1 MAGTIHVA
9 GKPTHVLFDSGATH
23 SFVTP
28 EVAARFWDCF
38 VVDRIDVAVL
48 TPADRTLQANQ
59 CIKNVP
65 LVIQGK
71 EFVADL
77 LVVPLK
83 GYEVILGMDWLSSY
97 GVQIDC
103 GKGRLL
109 FGRGKRPEMVY
120 YGISP
125 SMTVSLVAA
134 MRVQD
139 LFQDGD
145 VYLVT
150 LSVSG
155 GATNDEVKVEDIEVV
170 QDFEDIFAPLKE
182 LPPPRSNPF
191 TITLEPEAKPIAKAP
206 YRMAPAELAE
216 LKKQLEDLLEKGF
229 IRSSSSPWGAP
240 VLFVKKK
247 DGSMRL
253 CIDYRGINN
262 ITIKDKYPLPRI
274 DELLDQLKGASWFS
288 KIDLASGYHQIPIAK
303 SDIMKTAFR
312 TRYGQYEFVVMPFG
326 LTNAPAAFMRLMNE
340 VFHDYLDKFVIIFI
354 DDILV
359 YSKSKEE
366 HKEHLRLVMERLR
379 NQKLFAKSSK
389 CSFWKREIG
398 FLGHI
403 VSGEG
408 VAADPEKVQAIREW
422 PRPTTVT
429 EVRSFLGLAGYYR
442 KFVKDFSSIAKPLTK
457 LTGKGVPF
465 LWVEETERAFKKLKE
480 ALTTAP
486 VLALPEQGKPY
497 TVYTDA
503 SRVGLGCVLMQ
514 DGRVI
519 AYASRQL
526 RKHEDNY
533 STHDLELAAVVFA
546 LRIWRSYLYG
556 EEVEVYTDHQ
566 SLKYLFTQPDLNLR
580 QRRWMEFV
588 ADYDIRIRYHPGKA
602 NVVAD
607 ALSRRKLDADL
618 EKEVE
623 LLNQELKQVKLVVL
637 EGQTSEPLG
646 LQAVNQASLI
656 QRIREEQLKDEK
668 LLKIAEELKGQAG
681 PNNAGY
687 YLAEDG
693 TLLINGRITVPKG
706 QGLRDEILRIAH
718 HSLLSIH
725 PGSSKM
731 YRDVRRY
738 YHWPGMKR
746 SVAQWVAQCPTCQ
759 QVKVEHQVPGG
770 LLQSLP
776 IPQWKWDS
784 ISMDFITGLP
794 TAPGRSNNSIWVIV
808 DRLTKVTHLLPMRDT
823 DKVEVLAELYIDQ
836 IVKLHGVP
844 SDIVSDRD
852 PRFTA
857 SFWEALQEA
866 LGTKLY
872 RSTAFHPETD
882 GQTERTIRTIEDMLR
897 MCILDWAGTWEK
909 HLPLV
914 EFSYNNSHHSSIG
927 MSPYEA
933 LYGRPCKTPM
943 CWTEVGERRMF
954 GSPIVQETMIKLET
968 IQANMKKAQD
978 RQKKYA
984 DQSRREVT
992 FEIGDWV
999 YLKVTAQKGK
1009 DRFGKVGK
1017 LAVRFIGPYK
1027 IIGKVGEVAYRL
1039 DLPADMHL
1047 HPVFHVSML
1056 RKHIRDPSAV
1066 EPERIE
1072 ELETNLTY
1080 PEGPIRLGERRIRK
1094 LKNRE
1099 IAQVQVFWGRQNRI
1113 HVTWEDEARFKT
1125 DHPELFREDVVMKEG
1140 GPSEP

>member
-1 MAGTIHVA
+1 
-9 GKPTHVLFDSGATH
+9 
-23 SFVTP
+23 
-28 EVAARFWDCF
+28 
-38 VVDRIDVAVL
+38 
-48 TPADRTLQANQ
+48 
-59 CIKNVP
+59 
-65 LVIQGK
+65 
-71 EFVADL
+71 
-77 LVVPLK
+77 
-83 GYEVILGMDWLSSY
+83 MDWLSSY
-97 GVQIDC
+97 GVQIDS

-139 LFQDGD
+139 LFQDGE

-170 QDFEDIFAPLKE
+170 QEFEDIFAPLKE

-216 LKKQLEDLLEKGF
+216 LKKQMEDLLEKGF

-253 CIDYRGINN
+253 CIDYCGINN

-303 SDIMKTAFR
+303 SDFMKTAFR

-359 YSKSKEE
+359 YSRSKEE

-379 NQKLFAKSSK
+379 NQKLYAKFSK

-422 PRPTTVT
+422 PRLTTVT

-556 EEVEVYTDHQ
+556 QEVEVYTDHQ

-602 NVVAD
+602 NVVED

-623 LLNQELKQVKLVVL
+623 LLNQELK
-637 EGQTSEPLG
+637 
-646 LQAVNQASLI
+646 
-656 QRIREEQLKDEK
+656 
-668 LLKIAEELKGQAG
+668 
-681 PNNAGY
+681 
-687 YLAEDG
+687 
-693 TLLINGRITVPKG
+693 
-706 QGLRDEILRIAH
+706 
-718 HSLLSIH
+718 
-725 PGSSKM
+725 
-731 YRDVRRY
+731 
-738 YHWPGMKR
+738 
-746 SVAQWVAQCPTCQ
+746 
-759 QVKVEHQVPGG
+759 
-770 LLQSLP
+770 
-776 IPQWKWDS
+776 
-784 ISMDFITGLP
+784 
-794 TAPGRSNNSIWVIV
+794 
-808 DRLTKVTHLLPMRDT
+808 
-823 DKVEVLAELYIDQ
+823 
-836 IVKLHGVP
+836 
-844 SDIVSDRD
+844 
-852 PRFTA
+852 
-857 SFWEALQEA
+857 
-866 LGTKLY
+866 
-872 RSTAFHPETD
+872 
-882 GQTERTIRTIEDMLR
+882 
-897 MCILDWAGTWEK
+897 
-909 HLPLV
+909 
-914 EFSYNNSHHSSIG
+914 
-927 MSPYEA
+927 
-933 LYGRPCKTPM
+933 
-943 CWTEVGERRMF
+943 
-954 GSPIVQETMIKLET
+954 
-968 IQANMKKAQD
+968 
-978 RQKKYA
+978 
-984 DQSRREVT
+984 
-992 FEIGDWV
+992 
-999 YLKVTAQKGK
+999 
-1009 DRFGKVGK
+1009 
-1017 LAVRFIGPYK
+1017 
-1027 IIGKVGEVAYRL
+1027 
-1039 DLPADMHL
+1039 
-1047 HPVFHVSML
+1047 
-1056 RKHIRDPSAV
+1056 
-1066 EPERIE
+1066 
-1072 ELETNLTY
+1072 
-1080 PEGPIRLGERRIRK
+1080 
-1094 LKNRE
+1094 
-1099 IAQVQVFWGRQNRI
+1099 
-1113 HVTWEDEARFKT
+1113 
-1125 DHPELFREDVVMKEG
+1125 
-1140 GPSEP
+1140 

>member
-1 MAGTIHVA
+1 
-9 GKPTHVLFDSGATH
+9 
-23 SFVTP
+23 
-28 EVAARFWDCF
+28 
-38 VVDRIDVAVL
+38 
-48 TPADRTLQANQ
+48 
-59 CIKNVP
+59 
-65 LVIQGK
+65 
-71 EFVADL
+71 
-77 LVVPLK
+77 
-83 GYEVILGMDWLSSY
+83 MDWLSSY

-139 LFQDGD
+139 LFQDGE

-150 LSVSG
+150 LSVSR

-170 QDFEDIFAPLKE
+170 QEFEDIFAPLKE

-253 CIDYRGINN
+253 CIDYRGTNN

-359 YSKSKEE
+359 YSRSKEE

-379 NQKLFAKSSK
+379 NQKLFAKFSK
-389 CSFWKREIG
+389 CWKREIG

-422 PRPTTVT
+422 PRPTIVT

-465 LWVEETERAFKKLKE
+465 LWVEETEKAFKKLKE

-588 ADYDIRIRYHPGKA
+588 ADNDIQIRYHPGKE

-637 EGQTSEPLG
+637 EGQTREPLG

-731 YRDVRRY
+731 YRDIRRY

-746 SVAQWVAQCPTCQ
+746 SVAQWVAQCATCQ

-776 IPQWKWDS
+776 IPQWK
-784 ISMDFITGLP
+784 
-794 TAPGRSNNSIWVIV
+794 
-808 DRLTKVTHLLPMRDT
+808 
-823 DKVEVLAELYIDQ
+823 
-836 IVKLHGVP
+836 
-844 SDIVSDRD
+844 
-852 PRFTA
+852 
-857 SFWEALQEA
+857 
-866 LGTKLY
+866 
-872 RSTAFHPETD
+872 
-882 GQTERTIRTIEDMLR
+882 
-897 MCILDWAGTWEK
+897 
-909 HLPLV
+909 
-914 EFSYNNSHHSSIG
+914 
-927 MSPYEA
+927 
-933 LYGRPCKTPM
+933 
-943 CWTEVGERRMF
+943 
-954 GSPIVQETMIKLET
+954 
-968 IQANMKKAQD
+968 
-978 RQKKYA
+978 
-984 DQSRREVT
+984 
-992 FEIGDWV
+992 
-999 YLKVTAQKGK
+999 
-1009 DRFGKVGK
+1009 
-1017 LAVRFIGPYK
+1017 
-1027 IIGKVGEVAYRL
+1027 
-1039 DLPADMHL
+1039 
-1047 HPVFHVSML
+1047 
-1056 RKHIRDPSAV
+1056 
-1066 EPERIE
+1066 
-1072 ELETNLTY
+1072 
-1080 PEGPIRLGERRIRK
+1080 
-1094 LKNRE
+1094 
-1099 IAQVQVFWGRQNRI
+1099 
-1113 HVTWEDEARFKT
+1113 
-1125 DHPELFREDVVMKEG
+1125 
-1140 GPSEP
+1140 

>member
-1 MAGTIHVA
+1 MTEALGNQGRRTQ
-9 GKPTHVLFDSGATH
+9 P
-23 SFVTP
+23 P
-28 EVAARFWDCF
+28 EVSKLLSTMKNIGSYKFKGGSDPIEADKWITMMEKNFEAMECPEEYKKKIAVYYLEGDATGWWDSI
-38 VVDRIDVAVL
+38 DRQRGHNITSWESFKGEFERKYFPPEAKHRLERQFMNLVQGDRPVRSYESEFTRLRRHVFDGREDEATMIRNFMYGLKPELGSRLAGSNFSSLSELVEKAVNVETVLEAERKTLPHSGGHTKFSQGERPNFNKGPRSYKGKGRGFGGQANNRDVAVL

-109 FGRGKRPEMVY
+109 FGRGVET
-120 YGISP
+120 S
-125 SMTVSLVAA
+125 
-134 MRVQD
+134 
-139 LFQDGD
+139 
-145 VYLVT
+145 
-150 LSVSG
+150 
-155 GATNDEVKVEDIEVV
+155 EVG
-170 QDFEDIFAPLKE
+170 
-182 LPPPRSNPF
+182 R
-191 TITLEPEAKPIAKAP
+191 
-206 YRMAPAELAE
+206 
-216 LKKQLEDLLEKGF
+216 
-229 IRSSSSPWGAP
+229 
-240 VLFVKKK
+240 
-247 DGSMRL
+247 
-253 CIDYRGINN
+253 
-262 ITIKDKYPLPRI
+262 
-274 DELLDQLKGASWFS
+274 
-288 KIDLASGYHQIPIAK
+288 
-303 SDIMKTAFR
+303 
-312 TRYGQYEFVVMPFG
+312 FG
-326 LTNAPAAFMRLMNE
+326 
-340 VFHDYLDKFVIIFI
+340 
-354 DDILV
+354 
-359 YSKSKEE
+359 
-366 HKEHLRLVMERLR
+366 
-379 NQKLFAKSSK
+379 
-389 CSFWKREIG
+389 
-398 FLGHI
+398 
-403 VSGEG
+403 
-408 VAADPEKVQAIREW
+408 
-422 PRPTTVT
+422 
-429 EVRSFLGLAGYYR
+429 
-442 KFVKDFSSIAKPLTK
+442 
-457 LTGKGVPF
+457 
-465 LWVEETERAFKKLKE
+465 
-480 ALTTAP
+480 
-486 VLALPEQGKPY
+486 
-497 TVYTDA
+497 
-503 SRVGLGCVLMQ
+503 
-514 DGRVI
+514 
-519 AYASRQL
+519 
-526 RKHEDNY
+526 
-533 STHDLELAAVVFA
+533 
-546 LRIWRSYLYG
+546 
-556 EEVEVYTDHQ
+556 
-566 SLKYLFTQPDLNLR
+566 
-580 QRRWMEFV
+580 
-588 ADYDIRIRYHPGKA
+588 
-602 NVVAD
+602 
-607 ALSRRKLDADL
+607 
-618 EKEVE
+618 
-623 LLNQELKQVKLVVL
+623 
-637 EGQTSEPLG
+637 GQTSEPLG

-746 SVAQWVAQCPTCQ
+746 SVAQWVAQCATCQ

-823 DKVEVLAELYIDQ
+823 DKVEVLAEMYIDK

-852 PRFTA
+852 PWFTA

-992 FEIGDWV
+992 FKLGDWV

-1009 DRFGKVGK
+1009 DRFGKLGK

-1027 IIGKVGEVAYRL
+1027 IIGKICEVAYRL

-1056 RKHIRDPSAV
+1056 RKHIRDPSTV

-1099 IAQVQVFWGRQNRI
+1099 IAEVQVFWGRQNRI

-1125 DHPELFREDVVMKEG
+1125 DHPEFFREDVVMEEG